1 MAGWR
6 PDVEDVAEEVAGV
19 LVVVAGL
26 VDESASAAVEE
37 AAEAADVE
45 DEVVDLLCLSQPG
58 QGAQPA
64 VGLVEVRHWNFY
76 VEVGSCLCNKKDK
89 LTMNDRNVTITI
101 TMLCISPFYDLNCI
115 CIVKLMND

>member
-1 MAGWR
+1 M
-6 PDVEDVAEEVAGV
+6 
-19 LVVVAGL
+19 VVVAGL

-89 LTMNDRNVTITI
+89 LTMNDRNVPDYAMYFTI
-101 TMLCISPFYDLNCI
+101 LRS
-115 CIVKLMND
+115 KLHLYC

>member
-26 VDESASAAVEE
+26 TDEPAADAVE
-37 AAEAADVE
+37 EAADVE

-58 QGAQPA
+58 QGAQPG

-76 VEVGSCLCNKKDK
+76 VEVGSCLCNKEDK
-89 LTMNDRNVTITI
+89 LPMNDRNVTNYAMYFTI
-101 TMLCISPFYDLNCI
+101 LRSKLCLYC
-115 CIVKLMND
+115 

>member
-19 LVVVAGL
+19 LLVVAGL
-26 VDESASAAVEE
+26 VDEYAADAVE
-37 AAEAADVE
+37 EAADVE

-76 VEVGSCLCNKKDK
+76 VEVGSYLCNKKDK
-89 LTMNDRNVTITI
+89 
-101 TMLCISPFYDLNCI
+101 
-115 CIVKLMND
+115 

>member
-26 VDESASAAVEE
+26 VDESAADAVGE
-37 AAEAADVE
+37 AAEAADVG
-45 DEVVDLLCLSQPG
+45 DEVVDFLCLSQPG

-64 VGLVEVRHWNFY
+64 VGLLEVRHWNFY
-76 VEVGSCLCNKKDK
+76 VEVGSYLCNKKV
-89 LTMNDRNVTITI
+89 R
-101 TMLCISPFYDLNCI
+101 
-115 CIVKLMND
+115 